1 MIRLRLLLFLRVL
14 FVMSISEDGGES
26 GMLASALRM
35 PPLTVDIK
43 KRQMEAE
50 QLCQECQDPIY
61 SLGLNT
67 YRVPMALH
75 GLNRA
80 RLVRSLLEK
89 LDDDGKSSSGSGSGR
104 GVILLEGGK
113 QTTRYDTDCKLYI
126 YSSTV
131 LSDECNH
138 Q

>member
-89 LDDDGKSSSGSGSGR
+89 LDDDGKSSTSSGSGR

-126 YSSTV
+126 YIV
-131 LSDECNH
+131 R
-138 Q
+138 QF

>member
-1 MIRLRLLLFLRVL
+1 
-14 FVMSISEDGGES
+14 MSISEDGGES

-89 LDDDGKSSSGSGSGR
+89 LDDDGKSSTSSGSGR

-126 YSSTV
+126 YIV
-131 LSDECNH
+131 R
-138 Q
+138 QF